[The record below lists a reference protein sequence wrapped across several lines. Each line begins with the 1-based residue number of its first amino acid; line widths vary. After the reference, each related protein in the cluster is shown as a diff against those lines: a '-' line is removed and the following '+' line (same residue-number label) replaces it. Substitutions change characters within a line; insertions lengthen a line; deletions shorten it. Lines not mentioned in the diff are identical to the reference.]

1 MSRLLT
7 IRKTG
12 PEQSKSWDK
21 EVKARGDVDILSV
34 LELVLGDAAGAGDI
48 GSGEKSI
55 LARNQFVLANVLA
68 QHLARQGRQTQPPS
82 PLG

>member
-1 MSRLLT
+1 MSRLLS

-12 PEQSKSWDK
+12 PEQSRSWDK

-34 LELVLGDAAGAGDI
+34 LEIVLGDAAGAGEI
-48 GSGEKSI
+48 GSG
-55 LARNQFVLANVLA
+55 ANFNFGRA
-68 QHLARQGRQTQPPS
+68 QHLARQGRPTQPLF